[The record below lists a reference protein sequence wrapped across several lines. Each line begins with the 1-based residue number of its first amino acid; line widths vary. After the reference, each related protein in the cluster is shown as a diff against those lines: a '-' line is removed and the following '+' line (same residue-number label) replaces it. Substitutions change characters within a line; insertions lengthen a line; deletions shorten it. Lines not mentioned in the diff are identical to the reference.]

1 MNKVKFE
8 TLEKVRVY
16 TKFYDYQDYFWLPGE
31 VLYFWECFPEK
42 DYSVI
47 EWHGTAHK
55 VPTKDI
61 YKLENADETI

>member
-1 MNKVKFE
+1 MGRYFVRARRNRIIKMNKAIWKFE
-8 TLEKVRVY
+8 
-16 TKFYDYQDYFWLPGE
+16 
-31 VLYFWECFPEK
+31 WECFPEK